1 MRKESE
7 KMKRRQDEAHSRG
20 REILEHNQQFKILEI
35 EEAKI
40 QRYHDK
46 ILLDYALMKEREI
59 DQADDQKKQAVRT
72 AAMQYAKYLAE
83 QAMKEKEDELYVDGV
98 RRLEE
103 EKMWKIRDDALQVRQ
118 DSRDYLMRMV
128 DDGRQEQIRSKHD
141 QAIRERAESQIF
153 ATKFVAEAR
162 EGLEKDRI
170 DAMRRR
176 NIGIENNDKLQDQ
189 IAFRREK
196 EELDKQEI
204 YLADKRMKYIERTHQ
219 QRLADQSG
227 ALKTN
232 FPIKSGQWY
241 S

>member
-1 MRKESE
+1 MRKEAE
-7 KMKRRQDEAHSRG
+7 KMKRRRDEAHSRG
-20 REILEHNQQFKILEI
+20 REVLEHNQQYKVLEA

-46 ILLDYALMKEREI
+46 ILLDYALMKERES
-59 DQADDQKKQAVRT
+59 DQADDQKKLNVR
-72 AAMQYAKYLAE
+72 AAAIQYAKYLAE
-83 QAMKEKEDELYVDGV
+83 QDVKEKEETTFVDGV
-98 RRLEE
+98 RRMEE
-103 EKMWKIRDDALQVRQ
+103 EKMWKIRDDALQERQ

-128 DDGRQEQIRSKHD
+128 DSGRQEQIRSKQE
-141 QAIRERAESQIF
+141 QAMREKAQSQVF
-153 ATKFVAEAR
+153 ATKFVSEAR

-176 NIGIENNDKLQDQ
+176 NVGIDNNDKLQDQ

-196 EELDKQEI
+196 EEMEKQEI